1 MSLKKYLFL
10 VLSFSVFAFYLAG
23 APKGELIAPGVW
35 YYHDRQESIPWDIHV
50 VTVCLSNPAV
60 SVETTKAGNQLRAME
75 KTSSMVSRFRG
86 NVVAAVNADFFQ
98 SDGMPVGAQV
108 IQGELIKNPTNRAVF
123 GITEA
128 MEPFICMVDLD
139 AFLLTPDNICYE
151 ISQINGARNK
161 DNLVMFTPYMGSE
174 SPANQWGT
182 EMSARCFEG
191 YAVNDWFQVVVTEKS
206 GLLGPLQKPTG
217 IPEDGMVLSAH
228 GKAKRFADRHI
239 GEGDTLNLML
249 RLPPVKD
256 PIYTL
261 VGGIPRI
268 IRDGKISI
276 EHLEE
281 NLYEEFRTTRHPRTA
296 VAFDKTKDTL
306 YLMAVDGRQPR
317 HSVGM
322 SLDELADYL
331 KKLGA
336 YQALNLDGGGST
348 TMMVRGKVVNKPS
361 DVTGERAVSNALLIV
376 TRSSDPVQ

>member
-1 MSLKKYLFL
+1 MSLKKYLL
-10 VLSFSVFAFYLAG
+10 LILSFSVFCACLSG
-23 APKGELIAPGVW
+23 APKGKQIAPGVW
-35 YYHDRQESIPWDIHV
+35 YFHDRQESIPWDIHV

-60 SVETTKAGNQLRAME
+60 TVESMKAGNQLRALE

-98 SDGMPVGAQV
+98 GDGMPVGAQV
-108 IQGELIKNPTNRAVF
+108 IQGELIKNPTNRSVF
-123 GITEA
+123 GITDA
-128 MEPFICMVDLD
+128 KEPFIHIVDLD
-139 AFLLTPDNICYE
+139 AFLLTPDNISYE
-151 ISQINGARNK
+151 ISHVNGARNK

-174 SPANQWGT
+174 SPANRWGT
-182 EMSARCFEG
+182 EMSARCLEG
-191 YAVNDWFQVVVTEKS
+191 YAVNDWFQVVITEKS
-206 GLLGPLQKPTG
+206 GLSGPLKKSTV
-217 IPEDGMVLSAH
+217 IPEDGIVLSAH

-239 GEGDTLNLML
+239 EEGDTLNLIL
-249 RLPPVKD
+249 RLLPVED
-256 PIYTL
+256 PIFTL

-268 IRDGKISI
+268 IRDGEISI
-276 EHLEE
+276 EHMEE

-336 YQALNLDGGGST
+336 HQALNLDGGGST
-348 TMMVRGKVVNKPS
+348 TMIVQGKVVNNPS
-361 DVTGERAVSNALLIV
+361 DAIGERSVTNALLIV
-376 TRSSDPVQ
+376 TRDSNPVQ